1 MQMWSWLAIGLSGV
15 ASVLGARQSSRT
27 QTLVFKVLTLALL
40 CVLVVTQGPKQGY
53 TYWVAAGLMISILA
67 DVLHTLRARKTFYF
81 TGFLLAQL
89 CYSKS
94 FWVQLNGDI
103 VWWLLA
109 LLLAASIVAF
119 FLLLPQ
125 LDSLVFPVVI
135 MGIMLVQMAW
145 AAGEVWLQSASL
157 ANAVGFGGALVMIYS
172 ALAYAIHGYRKP
184 MKRAYVW
191 VSGSYFLAHALIVAS
206 IIY

>member
-1 MQMWSWLAIGLSGV
+1 MWSWLAIGLSGV
-15 ASVLGARQSSRT
+15 YSVLGAKQANPTQS
-27 QTLVFKVLTLALL
+27 LVFKIFTLLLLLVLVLT
-40 CVLVVTQGPKQGY
+40 QGASATY
-53 TYWVAAGLMISILA
+53 TYWIASGLIVSMVA
-67 DVLHTLRARKTFYF
+67 DTLHSFKTRKLIYF
-81 TGFLLAQL
+81 AAYLLAQV

-94 FWVQLNGDI
+94 FWVQLNGEI

-135 MGIMLVQMAW
+135 MGMMLVQLAW
-145 AAGEVWLQSASL
+145 AAGEVWLQAPSY
-157 ANAVGFGGALVMIYS
+157 ANAIGFSGTLVLIYS

-184 MKRAYVW
+184 MKHAYLW
-191 VSGSYFLAHALIVAS
+191 VSGSYFFAHALIVAS

>member
-1 MQMWSWLAIGLSGV
+1 MWSWLAIGLSGMY
-15 ASVLGARQSSRT
+15 SVLGAKQSNPT
-27 QTLVFKVLTLALL
+27 QSLVFKIFTLLLLLILVL
-40 CVLVVTQGPKQGY
+40 TQGPSADHS
-53 TYWVAAGLMISILA
+53 YWIAGGLVVSMFADTLHSFKTRKLIYFAAYLA
-67 DVLHTLRARKTFYF
+67 
-81 TGFLLAQL
+81 AQV

-125 LDSLVFPVVI
+125 LDSLVFPVVT
-135 MGIMLVQMAW
+135 MGIMLVQLAW
-145 AAGEVWLQSASL
+145 AAGEVWLQTPSY
-157 ANAVGFGGALVMIYS
+157 ANAIGFSGTVIMTYS
-172 ALAYAIHGYRKP
+172 ALAYAIHGFRKP

>member
-1 MQMWSWLAIGLSGV
+1 MWSWLAIGLSGMT
-15 ASVLGARQSSRT
+15 SVLGARQASPFQSLFFKVF
-27 QTLVFKVLTLALL
+27 TLVLLLILAL
-40 CVLVVTQGPKQGY
+40 TQGPDSAHS
-53 TYWVAAGLMISILA
+53 YWIAAGLLVSIFA
-67 DVLHTLRARKTFYF
+67 DTLHSLKSKKTLYF
-81 TGFLLAQL
+81 SGFLLAQL

-94 FWVQLNGDI
+94 FWLQLNGDI

-135 MGIMLVQMAW
+135 MGIMLVQLAW
-145 AAGEVWLQSASL
+145 AAGEVWLQASNFS
-157 ANAVGFGGALVMIYS
+157 NAIGFTGTLVMIYS

-191 VSGSYFLAHALIVAS
+191 VSGSYFVAHALIVAS

>member
-1 MQMWSWLAIGLSGV
+1 MWSWLAIGLSGLY
-15 ASVLGARQSSRT
+15 SVLGVKQAHLAQS
-27 QTLVFKVLTLALL
+27 LVFKIVTLTLLL
-40 CVLVVTQGPKQGY
+40 ILVFTQGASAVY
-53 TYWVAAGLMISILA
+53 SHWIAAGLGVSIVA
-67 DVLHTLRARKTFYF
+67 DTLHSLRSRKWMYF
-81 TGFLLAQL
+81 CAYLVAQA
-89 CYSKS
+89 CYSTS
-94 FWVQLNGDI
+94 FWMQFNGDI

-135 MGIMLVQMAW
+135 MGIMLVQMSW
-145 AAGEVWLQSASL
+145 AAGEVWLQSASY
-157 ANAVGFGGALVMIYS
+157 AHAIGFIGTLVMTFS

-184 MKRAYVW
+184 MKHAYLW
-191 VSGSYFLAHALIVAS
+191 VSGSYFIAHALITAS

>member
-1 MQMWSWLAIGLSGV
+1 MWSWLAIGLSGMY
-15 ASVLGARQSSRT
+15 SVLGAKQSNPT
-27 QTLVFKVLTLALL
+27 QSLTFKIFTLLLLLILAMTEGSSAPHTYWI
-40 CVLVVTQGPKQGY
+40 VGGLVVSMFADTLHSFKSRKPLYFAGY
-53 TYWVAAGLMISILA
+53 
-67 DVLHTLRARKTFYF
+67 
-81 TGFLLAQL
+81 LLAQI

-125 LDSLVFPVVI
+125 LDSMVFPVVI
-135 MGIMLVQMAW
+135 MGIMLVQLAW
-145 AAGEVWLQSASL
+145 AAGEVWLQVPNF
-157 ANAVGFGGALVMIYS
+157 ANALGFSGTVVMIYS

-184 MKRAYVW
+184 MKHAYVW

-206 IIY
+206 IIH

>member
-1 MQMWSWLAIGLSGV
+1 MWSWLAIGLSGV
-15 ASVLGARQSSRT
+15 YSVLGAKQANPTQS
-27 QTLVFKVLTLALL
+27 LVFKIFTLLLLLVLVLT
-40 CVLVVTQGPKQGY
+40 QGASATY
-53 TYWVAAGLMISILA
+53 TYWIAGGLIVSMVA
-67 DVLHTLRARKTFYF
+67 DTLHSFKTRKLIYF
-81 TGFLLAQL
+81 AAYLLAQV

-94 FWVQLNGDI
+94 FWVQLNGEI

-135 MGIMLVQMAW
+135 MGMMLVQLAW
-145 AAGEVWLQSASL
+145 AAGEVWLQAPNY
-157 ANAVGFGGALVMIYS
+157 ANAIGFSGTLVLIYS

-184 MKRAYVW
+184 MKHAYLW
-191 VSGSYFLAHALIVAS
+191 VSGSYFFAHALIVAS